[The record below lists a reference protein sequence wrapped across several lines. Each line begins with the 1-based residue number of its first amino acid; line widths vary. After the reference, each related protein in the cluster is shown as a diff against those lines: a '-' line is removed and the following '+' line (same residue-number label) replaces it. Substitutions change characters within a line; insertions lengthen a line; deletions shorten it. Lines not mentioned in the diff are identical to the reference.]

1 MDGRPRARAAHSRK
15 LFLNVA
21 LTDTMQRP
29 VQEWE
34 TVTLRKSSPAAKP
47 GSAAGAPAA
56 PDPARKLDEQT
67 ENVAHARVSQELRM
81 AIQRA
86 RLAKKMP
93 QKDLAAQISEKPG
106 LVNDYES
113 GRAIPTPHM
122 INKLSRAL
130 GVKLPRK

>member
-1 MDGRPRARAAHSRK
+1 MG
-15 LFLNVA
+15 
-21 LTDTMQRP
+21 TMQHP

-34 TVTLRKSSPAAKP
+34 TVTLRKKSSKA
-47 GSAAGAPAA
+47 AAGPARA

-67 ENVAHARVSQELRM
+67 ENVAHVRVSPELRM

-86 RLAKKMP
+86 RLAKKVS

-113 GRAIPTPHM
+113 GRAIPNPQM
-122 INKLSRAL
+122 INKLARAL